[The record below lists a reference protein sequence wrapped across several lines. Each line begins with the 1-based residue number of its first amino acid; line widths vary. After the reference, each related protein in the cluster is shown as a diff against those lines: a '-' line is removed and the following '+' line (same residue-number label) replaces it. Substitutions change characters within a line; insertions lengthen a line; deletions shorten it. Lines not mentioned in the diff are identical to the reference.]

1 MEHRRYVI
9 FLDQIKGVK
18 TTETHIRD
26 HVQFLKKLDESGQL
40 ELCDPFIDHQGGMV
54 IIKATSLEEAKEI
67 ALSDPFVKSGV
78 RNCEIRSWQLSC
90 EENNHLGM
98 G

>member
-1 MEHRRYVI
+1 MKHRRYVI

-18 TTETHIRD
+18 TTENHIRD
-26 HVQFLKKLDESGQL
+26 HVQFLKQL
-40 ELCDPFIDHQGGMV
+40 EENGRLVLCGPFIDHKGGMV
-54 IIKATSLEEAKEI
+54 IIRADSLEEARQV
-67 ALSDPFVKSGV
+67 AHSDPFVKSGV